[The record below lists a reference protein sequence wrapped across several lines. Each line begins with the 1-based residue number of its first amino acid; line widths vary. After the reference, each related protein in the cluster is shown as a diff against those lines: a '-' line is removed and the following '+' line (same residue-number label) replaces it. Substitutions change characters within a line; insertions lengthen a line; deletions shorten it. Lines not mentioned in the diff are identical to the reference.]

1 MGNITLD
8 DINSAYAL
16 HEKWQR
22 QYYADAQ
29 QVKDFKTALEII
41 KAHKIIEGEIAGK
54 NETEREARARDL
66 LAKEYD
72 ELDETRKV
80 AGSER
85 RWADEY
91 YKEAVIL
98 RSKLAAAQDEI
109 ARLRGM
115 IASFDEYTNTDPFR
129 VCCYSLPGEE
139 HKPNCPF
146 YNWQKGGE

>member
-41 KAHKIIEGEIAGK
+41 KAHKIIEGEIVGK
-54 NETEREARARDL
+54 NEAEREARARDL

-72 ELDETRKV
+72 ELERAERDE
-80 AGSER
+80 
-85 RWADEY
+85 WN
-91 YKEAVIL
+91 
-98 RSKLAAAQDEI
+98 SKLEVLVTGLELSRIDKV
-109 ARLRGM
+109 LRFLEL
-115 IASFDEYTNTDPFR
+115 A
-129 VCCYSLPGEE
+129 
-139 HKPNCPF
+139 K
-146 YNWQKGGE
+146 